1 MTAIELRSVTKS
13 YAAGLQEVHALRD
26 VDLSI
31 RSGAMTVVLGPS
43 GSGKTTALNLV
54 GGMDVPT
61 SGSVRAFGA
70 ELTAFNDA
78 ELTRYRRDRVG
89 FVFQHYNLIPNLTA
103 EENVGI
109 GSQYA
114 DAPIPPAEALRSVGL
129 SGREGAFP
137 AELSGGQMQRVA
149 VARALAK
156 RPDLLLCDEPTGALD
171 SGTGRAVIEL
181 LRSIADDSATA
192 VVVVT
197 HNSAIAAVADDVISL
212 RDGRV
217 AECRRSQRPTP
228 VEEIDW

>member
-1 MTAIELRSVTKS
+1 MTAIGLTSVTKTYS
-13 YAAGLQEVHALRD
+13 TGGQQVHALRA

-31 RSGAMTVVLGPS
+31 RTGAMTVILGPS

-61 SGSVRAFGA
+61 SGSVSAFGQ
-70 ELTAFNDA
+70 ELTDLDDA
-78 ELTRYRRDRVG
+78 GLTRYRRERVG

-114 DAPIPPAEALRSVGL
+114 ADPIPPAEALRSVGL
-129 SGREGAFP
+129 EGREASFP
-137 AELSGGQMQRVA
+137 SELSGGQMQRVA

-156 RPDLLLCDEPTGALD
+156 RPSLLLCDEPTGALD
-171 SGTGRAVIEL
+171 SGNGRSVVEL
-181 LRSIADDSATA
+181 LRATADQSQTA

-197 HNSAIAAVADDVISL
+197 HNAAIAAVADDVIRL
-212 RDGRV
+212 HDGAV
-217 AECRRSQRPTP
+217 AEVVREQSP
-228 VEEIDW
+228 VAVGEIDW